1 MAVTATKST
10 YEAEVLKSTVPVVVD
25 FWAAWCGPCRMQG
38 QILDQLEKEFSADQ
52 LKIVKVNVD
61 EEGELAM
68 TFGVQ
73 SIPTLLFYKD
83 GKVVDKAIGV
93 RDAPPSRRR
102 SVSKR
107 EEPSREAR
115 RRCGSL
121 SPTFL

>member
-1 MAVTATKST
+1 MAVKATKST

-93 RDAPPSRRR
+93 RDAATI
-102 SVSKR
+102 KK
-107 EEPSREAR
+107 AF
-115 RRCGSL
+115 GL
-121 SPTFL
+121 

>member
-1 MAVTATKST
+1 MATVATKST
-10 YEAEVLKSTVPVVVD
+10 YEAEVLKSEVPVVVD

-38 QILDQLEKEFSADQ
+38 QILEQLEKEMSADE

-93 RDAPPSRRR
+93 RDAATI
-102 SVSKR
+102 KK
-107 EEPSREAR
+107 AF
-115 RRCGSL
+115 GL
-121 SPTFL
+121 

>member
-1 MAVTATKST
+1 MAVAATKST
-10 YEAEVLKSTVPVVVD
+10 YEAEVLKSEVPVVVD

-38 QILDQLEKEFSADQ
+38 QILEQLEKEMSADQ

-83 GKVVDKAIGV
+83 GKVVNKAVGV
-93 RDAPPSRRR
+93 RDAATI
-102 SVSKR
+102 KK
-107 EEPSREAR
+107 
-115 RRCGSL
+115 SL
-121 SPTFL
+121 GL